1 MARRDFLF
9 LVGQDNLA
17 ECVKQKSS
25 VLQPTLEEFI
35 LALPVSPLSQFL
47 VIEALR
53 LFLYGARRQLSVVS
67 WLGQGSG
74 GSISQC
80 FMALNCLIQT
90 VTVD

>member
-9 LVGQDNLA
+9 SVGQDSLA
-17 ECVKQKSS
+17 VCVKQKSS

-47 VIEALR
+47 GIEALS

-74 GSISQC
+74 GAISHC
-80 FMALNCLIQT
+80 FMTLNCFSQT

>member
-17 ECVKQKSS
+17 ECAKQKSS

-35 LALPVSPLSQFL
+35 LALLVSPLSQVL
-47 VIEALR
+47 AIEALR
-53 LFLYGARRQLSVVS
+53 LFLYGARRRLSVVS

-74 GSISQC
+74 GAISQC
-80 FMALNCLIQT
+80 FMTLNCFSQT